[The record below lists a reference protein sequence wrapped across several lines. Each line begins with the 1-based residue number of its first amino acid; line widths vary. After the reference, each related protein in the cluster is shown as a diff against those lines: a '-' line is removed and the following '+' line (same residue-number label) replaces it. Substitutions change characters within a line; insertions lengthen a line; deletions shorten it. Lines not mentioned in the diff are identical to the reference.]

1 LKGQAIIAQSKK
13 LLPTGWKIINGNLK
27 LAVSG
32 IW

>member
-1 LKGQAIIAQSKK
+1 LEGEDIIAQSKK

-27 LAVSG
+27 LAVSC